1 MSANKNK
8 RDKSSTQSSKDE
20 KESPEFKRPN
30 LNDMA
35 EATGGSFNNF
45 QDGLHGIPDNE
56 FISSQLNLTSSF
68 SDTNDPPVKL
78 EKVETTNDPL
88 VKLEKVAAYDQSV
101 MKTLENQFEC
111 FKKSQT
117 EKNEKA
123 QSPYKSP
130 NKKNNLTEIEFT
142 KYVNQGILAAFTI
155 FNGYTL
161 RSFCKQTEPYEGL
174 ENSFGPAAY
183 FNQNSYKT
191 FCARATITD
200 PKLKFSP
207 FKGEWIFIAATDDLA
222 KFLELSVLLSTL
234 YELLKPLVDGGPDH
248 DNNRVY
254 SLKEKTI
261 EISYE
266 EFAELMIVKHNVK
279 TINI

>member
-1 MSANKNK
+1 V
-8 RDKSSTQSSKDE
+8 
-20 KESPEFKRPN
+20 
-30 LNDMA
+30 
-35 EATGGSFNNF
+35 
-45 QDGLHGIPDNE
+45 
-56 FISSQLNLTSSF
+56 SSQLKLISF
-68 SDTNDPPVKL
+68 LSNTNDPPVKL
-78 EKVETTNDPL
+78 EDAATENDPPVLCERVAATNDPL
-88 VKLEKVAAYDQSV
+88 VKIEKVASYDQNV
-101 MKTLENQFEC
+101 IKTLENQFDC
-111 FKKSQT
+111 FKKSQI
-117 EKNEKA
+117 ERNEKA

-130 NKKNNLTEIEFT
+130 KKNNLTEIEFT
-142 KYVNQGILAAFTI
+142 KYLNQGVLAAFTI

-174 ENSFGPAAY
+174 DNSFGPAAF
-183 FNQNSYKT
+183 FNQNSYKIFST
-191 FCARATITD
+191 KAAISD

-222 KFLELSVLLSTL
+222 RFLELSASLSTL

-254 SLKEKTI
+254 FLKEKTI
-261 EISYE
+261 DISYE